1 MEFTEWLKHFDL
13 ESRAQMNIDRRDMGL
28 EDDILH
34 LGFLKGLLPIE
45 MLDEVQSQLKM
56 LPIAEFALR
65 NF

>member
-1 MEFTEWLKHFDL
+1 MDFTQWLKDFDL
-13 ESRAQMNIDRRDMGL
+13 ESRAQMNLDRRDMGL

-45 MLDEVQSQLKM
+45 MLNEVQEKLKM
-56 LPIAEFALR
+56 LPIAEFLLR